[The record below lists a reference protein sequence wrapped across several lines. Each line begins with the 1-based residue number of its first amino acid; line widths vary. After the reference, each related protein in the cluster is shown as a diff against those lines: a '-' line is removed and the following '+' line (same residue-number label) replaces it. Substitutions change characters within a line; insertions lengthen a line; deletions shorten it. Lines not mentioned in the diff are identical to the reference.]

1 MATMVAINP
10 YVVWTFFISLLSF
23 LLFSVLRGRNNGSAA
38 TAKGKEKVKN
48 MNKRSENHIS
58 EECVKSCSDGE
69 CWPEYGSG
77 SDFIIIGA
85 GVAGAALAHTL
96 GKEGRH
102 VHVIERDL
110 TEPDRIVGELLLPG
124 VM

>member
-1 MATMVAINP
+1 
-10 YVVWTFFISLLSF
+10 
-23 LLFSVLRGRNNGSAA
+23 
-38 TAKGKEKVKN
+38 

-58 EECVKSCSDGE
+58 EECVKSCGDGE
-69 CWPEYGSG
+69 CRPEYGSG

-96 GKEGRH
+96 GKEGRR